1 MKIQKI
7 RFENIHSLRGKH
19 EIDFSSGALAEA
31 GLFAITGPTGSGKST
46 ILDVITLALYN
57 KIARISSNISNTNI
71 EDDGG
76 IMTRNTQSCFAE
88 VEYTCNGKTYRSHWS
103 IARNRNNNLN
113 PRQQELVAVS
123 TGEILETGTKTPDK
137 NEEIIG
143 LSYDQFVKAIVIAQG
158 EFSKLLQASRN
169 ERSKLLEDITG
180 APHYRQIGIKV
191 YERQWQLKNEIDLK
205 EANLQGIQ
213 ILDEAIVSEKKDEL
227 RLLIEQKPEK
237 VKAADSA
244 RKKVEIRKELLKQLE
259 EKNKLNQAIEKLKQD
274 IEIYKP
280 YKIQLQTHER
290 LVKHI
295 GRVQEYDRLN
305 AGLSELIVVKEKL
318 HKRILGVKNER
329 EEHLKKGS
337 RLINIQLTI
346 DSATEKLEEFR
357 KNIDDLVAIESLKE
371 NEALFLKNQVES
383 TLPKIHQKGY
393 SLPPLTDTEHFE
405 SEFEKLKENIS
416 KIVLGSGIPN
426 LQELEK
432 KIEIL
437 REKQES
443 AIAFISKKESLNKTM
458 ADLEK
463 IRTAI
468 KTNTDKISSNKSEL
482 EKSKIQSKKLEDEIS
497 ELEKI
502 VAHQRLHQSMDE
514 QRKNLMDNE
523 PCPLC
528 GSLHHPYSSGEI
540 VTDVKEELVT
550 EKKSALQVLSRL
562 ITSLET
568 ENNLLLK
575 ENNRSEGNLEQL
587 QNDLEK
593 TTNELLALNLV
604 LKWNVEDTIQNLH
617 EKQNQFAEENTHIN
631 SLKQAF
637 EIQNILSEISNDFKK
652 WRNSLREFREIS
664 EKRKKLYSGNDIN
677 RDISFLINHIN
688 QTSTQLDGLL
698 TQLSDNKE
706 NAKEL
711 TKKFE
716 IEKNSISLI
725 LSEVNL
731 NTIDDLR
738 KGIMLE
744 ERAQKI
750 RNQGNKL
757 QQDETRLTERTNLL
771 SDKITQLKQEDDNNL
786 SMEVLMNQAAKT
798 SEEVEKTNL
807 AIGRLTQE
815 LEQDENARKRQHQVL
830 VLLEKLKKD
839 FSLWKK
845 MSDLIGSR
853 SGDKFSRFVQDL
865 TLKQLISFTNSR
877 LADFSDRYFLDPES
891 VDDNSDLYIIDKYM
905 GNSKRSIRTLSGG
918 ETFLVSLAMAFAL
931 SDIAARNIKIES
943 LFIDEG
949 FGTLDPDTLDQAITV
964 LEKMQNESN
973 KSIGIISHVEEL
985 KKRITT
991 QIQLEKGSLGYSELK
1006 VIQ

>member
-738 KGIMLE
+738 KGIMPE